1 MCIKA
6 RWLCFVSR
14 IFKTVRCYSDKLG
27 EISYNVNL
35 YSEVIALA
43 DFLKDR
49 SFSDLD
55 FTELEHDYNLTNI
68 QYTWGATGVSYTN
81 PNTSGF
87 RTAASVKYPFVDW
100 NHQFILGASGNP
112 VLPNLESAFRPFI
125 SIKYLIDRIFEG
137 SPFTYTSSFF
147 DLDTTAGGAFDFDK
161 LYMDFNWGGDTMPSP
176 TNEFN
181 ATWDFGTGATSNI
194 GNGSFKEFRLLPE
207 TSTGGQAGSTVPPNY
222 QGNPLIADP
231 YIITATTDNEIY
243 NINYVFKLE
252 ATSGLVVAECQWVH
266 TTAGGVVTIIN
277 YQSINSIITF
287 ASYVGNIQV
296 YLQTGDTLKANSN
309 QLLM

>member
-1 MCIKA
+1 MELYLTLNKKTQCVLKQDG
-6 RWLCFVSR
+6 FVLFQGFLR
-14 IFKTVRCYSDKLG
+14 MLDVTEKNG

-112 VLPNLESAFRPFI
+112 VLPNLESA
-125 SIKYLIDRIFEG
+125 L
-137 SPFTYTSSFF
+137 
-147 DLDTTAGGAFDFDK
+147 DL
-161 LYMDFNWGGDTMPSP
+161 Y
-176 TNEFN
+176 
-181 ATWDFGTGATSNI
+181 
-194 GNGSFKEFRLLPE
+194 
-207 TSTGGQAGSTVPPNY
+207 
-222 QGNPLIADP
+222 
-231 YIITATTDNEIY
+231 
-243 NINYVFKLE
+243 
-252 ATSGLVVAECQWVH
+252 
-266 TTAGGVVTIIN
+266 
-277 YQSINSIITF
+277 
-287 ASYVGNIQV
+287 
-296 YLQTGDTLKANSN
+296 
-309 QLLM
+309 